1 MSQKDWQVYKFG
13 GTSMKNADA
22 LEQVGN
28 LVTNSDAEN
37 LIVVVSAMGG
47 MTDALL
53 QFSETQDSKLIEDIQ
68 SLYIETTDSLVKN
81 VSSRLSLIEAFK
93 EDIQA
98 IREIAKLKDH
108 ASLSIEE
115 NEILGFGEIWTS
127 KLLHAYLSALGEIE
141 TSWLNPMDFLIIQ
154 NEDMGANV
162 NWSKS
167 KEAFTQAIQ
176 DKSGKVIMGGFI
188 ASDIEGKSTNLGRNG
203 SDYSASI
210 LGSLSEAQSVTIW
223 TDVDGVLTGDP
234 RVVNQARM
242 IEQMTYD
249 EAIELSY
256 FGAEVIH
263 PKTMAPLMH
272 KEIPLYIRNTFN
284 PESLGTSINSQQ
296 KNTRAVKG
304 ISTIK
309 DIALLNLEGTG
320 MIGVPGIV
328 NRLGKVLQQANI
340 SIVLIS
346 QASSEHSICFAVRSK
361 DARSA
366 ADVIKQ
372 EFKDDFKN
380 ENLSAIQIEED
391 CSILAIV
398 GSGMTGTKGI
408 AARFFNAISLSKTNV
423 IAIAQGSSEK
433 NISIVIKS
441 KDMNHATSFVHD
453 AFFNSNKQIA
463 IGIMGYGS
471 IGQELHKQ
479 ILDERKILQERENI
493 SLDILA
499 LSNSQKMMLSEDNID
514 LKSASNVTEKIEA
527 LEQSNTNE
535 MINHMLRQS
544 AYGHIIIDCSASDE
558 APDEYSNI
566 FENGISIVTAN
577 KKGLSGNIDRYKSIM
592 NSKNLNEADFLYET
606 TAGAALPFVK
616 SVSDIASSSDSI
628 KKIEGVFS
636 GTLAYLF
643 NSYDASMPFSELVN
657 DALQQGFTEP
667 DPRDDLSGMDVAR
680 KLVILA
686 REMGLDMNVNDIH
699 VESLVDPNHL
709 SLSVNEYLE
718 AMSSG
723 DQAMNDRYQNALENN
738 EKLSYVAQI
747 DENGNASVSLK
758 NLSNDHSFFS
768 LKGTENI
775 IAIHSDYYSNYP
787 LVLRGPGAGREV
799 TASGLFFDLLS
810 IIRAQ

>member
-28 LVTNSDAEN
+28 LVINSDAEN

-328 NRLGKVLQQANI
+328 NRLGKVLQQTNI

-361 DARSA
+361 DAKTA

-535 MINHMLRQS
+535 MINHISRRS
-544 AYGHIIIDCSASDE
+544 AYGRIIIDCSASDE

>member
-68 SLYIETTDSLVKN
+68 SLYIETSDSLVKN

-93 EDIQA
+93 EDIQE

-127 KLLHAYLSALGEIE
+127 KLLHAYLSAMGEIE

-535 MINHMLRQS
+535 MINHISRRS
-544 AYGHIIIDCSASDE
+544 AYGRIIIDCSASDE

-592 NSKNLNEADFLYET
+592 NSKNLNGADFLYET

-657 DALQQGFTEP
+657 DALHQGFTEP

>member
-28 LVTNSDAEN
+28 LVINSDSEN

-53 QFSETQDSKLIEDIQ
+53 KFSQTQDSKLIEDIQ

-81 VSSRLSLIEAFK
+81 VSNRLSLIEAFK
-93 EDIQA
+93 EDIQK
-98 IREIAKLKDH
+98 IRETAKLKDH
-108 ASLSIEE
+108 ASVSIEE

-127 KLLHAYLSALGEIE
+127 KLLYAYLSALGEIE

-154 NEDMGANV
+154 NDDMGANV

-167 KEAFTQAIQ
+167 KKAFTQAIQ
-176 DKSGKVIMGGFI
+176 DKSGKIIMGGFI

-210 LGSLSEAQSVTIW
+210 LGSLSEAESVTIW

-234 RVVNQARM
+234 RVVNKARM

-263 PKTMAPLMH
+263 PKTMAPLMQ

-328 NRLGKVLQQANI
+328 NRLGNVLQQTNI

-361 DARSA
+361 DAQTA

-453 AFFNSNKQIA
+453 AFFNANKQIA

-479 ILDERKILQERENI
+479 ILDEREILQERENI

-544 AYGHIIIDCSASDE
+544 AYGHIIIDCSASDD
-558 APDEYSNI
+558 APDEYINI
-566 FENGISIVTAN
+566 FENGIGIVTAN
-577 KKGLSGNIDRYKSIM
+577 KKGLSGNIDRYQSIM

-606 TAGAALPFVK
+606 TAGAALPFIK

-643 NSYDASMPFSELVN
+643 NSFDASMPFSELVN

-686 REMGLDMNVNDIH
+686 REMGLDMNVDDID
-699 VESLVDPNHL
+699 VQSLVDPSHL
-709 SLSVNEYLE
+709 SLSVDEYLE

-738 EKLSYVAQI
+738 EKLSYVALI

>member
-68 SLYIETTDSLVKN
+68 SLYIETSDSLVKN

-93 EDIQA
+93 EDIQE

-127 KLLHAYLSALGEIE
+127 KLLHAYLSAMGEIE

-210 LGSLSEAQSVTIW
+210 LGSLSEAKSVTIW

-535 MINHMLRQS
+535 MINHISRWS
-544 AYGHIIIDCSASDE
+544 AYRHIIIDCSASDE

>member
-28 LVTNSDAEN
+28 LVINSDAEN

-68 SLYIETTDSLVKN
+68 SLYIETSDSLVKN

-93 EDIQA
+93 EDIQE

-328 NRLGKVLQQANI
+328 NRLGKVLQQTNI

-535 MINHMLRQS
+535 MINHISRRS
-544 AYGHIIIDCSASDE
+544 AYGRIIIDCSASDE

>member
-28 LVTNSDAEN
+28 LVINSDAEN

-93 EDIQA
+93 EDIQE

-176 DKSGKVIMGGFI
+176 DKSGKIIMGGFI

-535 MINHMLRQS
+535 MINHISRRS

-592 NSKNLNEADFLYET
+592 NSKNLNGADFLYET

>member
-28 LVTNSDAEN
+28 LVINSDAEN

-127 KLLHAYLSALGEIE
+127 KLLYAYLSALGEIE

-499 LSNSQKMMLSEDNID
+499 LSNSQKMMLSEDNIN

-535 MINHMLRQS
+535 MINHISRRS
-544 AYGHIIIDCSASDE
+544 AYGRIIIDCSASDE

>member
-28 LVTNSDAEN
+28 LVINSDAEN

-535 MINHMLRQS
+535 MINHILRQS
-544 AYGHIIIDCSASDE
+544 AYGRIIIDCSASDE
-558 APDEYSNI
+558 APDEYGNI

>member
-28 LVTNSDAEN
+28 LVINSDAEN
-37 LIVVVSAMGG
+37 LIVVVSAMEG

-93 EDIQA
+93 EDIQE

-210 LGSLSEAQSVTIW
+210 LGSLSEAKSVTIW

-234 RVVNQARM
+234 RVVNKARM

-535 MINHMLRQS
+535 MINHISRRS
-544 AYGHIIIDCSASDE
+544 AYGRIIIDCSASDE

>member
-68 SLYIETTDSLVKN
+68 SLYIETSDSLVKN

-93 EDIQA
+93 EDIQE

-127 KLLHAYLSALGEIE
+127 KLLHAYLSAMGEIE

-535 MINHMLRQS
+535 MINHISRQS

-758 NLSNDHSFFS
+758 NLSNEHSFFS

>member
-28 LVTNSDAEN
+28 LVINSDAEN

-68 SLYIETTDSLVKN
+68 SLYIETSDSLVKN

-93 EDIQA
+93 EDIQE

-108 ASLSIEE
+108 ASVSIEE

-141 TSWLNPMDFLIIQ
+141 TSWLNPMDFLTIQ

-592 NSKNLNEADFLYET
+592 NSKNLNGADFLYET

>member
-141 TSWLNPMDFLIIQ
+141 TSWLNPMDFLTIQ

-544 AYGHIIIDCSASDE
+544 AYGRIIIDCSASDE

>member
-28 LVTNSDAEN
+28 LVINSDAEN

-141 TSWLNPMDFLIIQ
+141 TSWLNPMDFLTIQ

-535 MINHMLRQS
+535 MINHISRRS
-544 AYGHIIIDCSASDE
+544 AYGRIIIDCSASDE
-558 APDEYSNI
+558 APDEYGNI

-592 NSKNLNEADFLYET
+592 NSKNLNGADFLYET

>member
-1 MSQKDWQVYKFG
+1 
-13 GTSMKNADA
+13 MKNADA

-68 SLYIETTDSLVKN
+68 SLYIETSDSLVKN

-93 EDIQA
+93 EDIQE

-535 MINHMLRQS
+535 MINHISRRS
-544 AYGHIIIDCSASDE
+544 AYGRIIIDCSASDE

>member
-127 KLLHAYLSALGEIE
+127 KLLHAYLSAMGEIE

-284 PESLGTSINSQQ
+284 SESLGTSINSQQ

-499 LSNSQKMMLSEDNID
+499 LSNSQKMMLSEDNIN
-514 LKSASNVTEKIEA
+514 LKSASNVTEKNEA

-535 MINHMLRQS
+535 MINHISRWS
-544 AYGHIIIDCSASDE
+544 AYRHIIIDCSASDE

>member
-28 LVTNSDAEN
+28 LVINSDSEN

-53 QFSETQDSKLIEDIQ
+53 QFSETQDSKMIEDIQ
-68 SLYIETTDSLVKN
+68 SLYIETSDSLVKN

-93 EDIQA
+93 EDIQE

-127 KLLHAYLSALGEIE
+127 KLLHAYLSVMGEIE

-263 PKTMAPLMH
+263 PNTMAPLMH

-328 NRLGKVLQQANI
+328 NRLGKVLQQTNI

-361 DARSA
+361 DAKTA

-544 AYGHIIIDCSASDE
+544 AYGRIIIDCSASDE
-558 APDEYSNI
+558 APDEYGNI

>member
-68 SLYIETTDSLVKN
+68 SLYIETSDSLVKN

-93 EDIQA
+93 EDIQE

-108 ASLSIEE
+108 ASVSIEE

-535 MINHMLRQS
+535 MINHISRRS
-544 AYGHIIIDCSASDE
+544 AYGRIIIDCSASDE

>member
-28 LVTNSDAEN
+28 LVINSDAEN

-53 QFSETQDSKLIEDIQ
+53 QFSETQYSKLIEDIQ
-68 SLYIETTDSLVKN
+68 SLYIGTTDSLVKN

-127 KLLHAYLSALGEIE
+127 KLLHAYLSAMGEIE

-210 LGSLSEAQSVTIW
+210 LGSLSEAESVTIW

-234 RVVNQARM
+234 RVVNKARM

-272 KEIPLYIRNTFN
+272 KGIPLYIRNTFN

-361 DARSA
+361 DAKTA

-535 MINHMLRQS
+535 MINHISRRS
-544 AYGHIIIDCSASDE
+544 AYGRIIIDCSASDE

-758 NLSNDHSFFS
+758 NLSSEHSFFS

>member
-1 MSQKDWQVYKFG
+1 
-13 GTSMKNADA
+13 MKNADA

-28 LVTNSDAEN
+28 LVINSDAEN

-93 EDIQA
+93 EDIQE

-108 ASLSIEE
+108 ASVSIEE

-141 TSWLNPMDFLIIQ
+141 TSWLNPMDFLTIQ

-328 NRLGKVLQQANI
+328 NRLGKVLQQTNI

-535 MINHMLRQS
+535 MINHILRQS
-544 AYGHIIIDCSASDE
+544 AYGRIIIDCSASDE
-558 APDEYSNI
+558 APDEYGNI

-592 NSKNLNEADFLYET
+592 NSKNLNGADFLYET

>member
-68 SLYIETTDSLVKN
+68 SLYIETSDSLVKN

-93 EDIQA
+93 EDIQE

-544 AYGHIIIDCSASDE
+544 AYGHFIIDCSASDE

-592 NSKNLNEADFLYET
+592 NSKNLNGADFLYET

>member
-93 EDIQA
+93 EDIQE

-127 KLLHAYLSALGEIE
+127 KLLHAYLSAMGEIE

-535 MINHMLRQS
+535 MINHISRRS
-544 AYGHIIIDCSASDE
+544 AYGRIIIDCSASDE

-738 EKLSYVAQI
+738 EKLSYVAQS
-747 DENGNASVSLK
+747 DENGNASVSVK

>member
-93 EDIQA
+93 EDIQE

-127 KLLHAYLSALGEIE
+127 KLLHAYLSAMGEIE

-242 IEQMTYD
+242 IEQITYD

-535 MINHMLRQS
+535 MITHISRQS

>member
-68 SLYIETTDSLVKN
+68 SLYIETSDSLVKN

-93 EDIQA
+93 EDIQE

-127 KLLHAYLSALGEIE
+127 KLLHAYLSAMGEIE

-535 MINHMLRQS
+535 MINHISRWS
-544 AYGHIIIDCSASDE
+544 AYRHIIIDCSASDE

-592 NSKNLNEADFLYET
+592 NSKNLNGADFLYET

>member
-68 SLYIETTDSLVKN
+68 SLYIETSDSLVKN

-93 EDIQA
+93 EDIQE

-127 KLLHAYLSALGEIE
+127 KLLHAYLSAMGEIE

-535 MINHMLRQS
+535 MINHISRRS
-544 AYGHIIIDCSASDE
+544 AYGRIIIDCSASDE

-723 DQAMNDRYQNALENN
+723 DQAMNDRYKNALENN

-775 IAIHSDYYSNYP
+775 IAIHSDYYSNHP

>member
-68 SLYIETTDSLVKN
+68 SLYIETSDSLVKN
-81 VSSRLSLIEAFK
+81 VSSHLSLIEAFK
-93 EDIQA
+93 EDIQE

-127 KLLHAYLSALGEIE
+127 KLLHAYLSAMGEIE

-535 MINHMLRQS
+535 MINHISRRS

>member
-28 LVTNSDAEN
+28 LVINSDAEN

-127 KLLHAYLSALGEIE
+127 KLLHAYLSALGEIK

-210 LGSLSEAQSVTIW
+210 LGSLSEAKSVTIW

-328 NRLGKVLQQANI
+328 NRLGKVLQQTNI

-361 DARSA
+361 DAKTA

-453 AFFNSNKQIA
+453 AFFNSNKQIT

-535 MINHMLRQS
+535 MINHISRRS
-544 AYGHIIIDCSASDE
+544 AYGRIIIDCSASDE
-558 APDEYSNI
+558 APDEYGNI

-592 NSKNLNEADFLYET
+592 NSKNLNGADFLYET
-606 TAGAALPFVK
+606 TAGAALPFIK

-667 DPRDDLSGMDVAR
+667 DPRDDLAGMDVAR

-686 REMGLDMNVNDIH
+686 REMGLNMNVNDIH

-799 TASGLFFDLLS
+799 TASGLFFDLLT

>member
-68 SLYIETTDSLVKN
+68 SLYIETSDSLVKN

-93 EDIQA
+93 EDIQE

-127 KLLHAYLSALGEIE
+127 KLLHAYLSAMGEIE

-535 MINHMLRQS
+535 MINHISRWS
-544 AYGHIIIDCSASDE
+544 AYRHIIIDCSASDE

-592 NSKNLNEADFLYET
+592 NSKNLNEANFLYET

-747 DENGNASVSLK
+747 NENGNASVSLK

>member
-210 LGSLSEAQSVTIW
+210 LGSLSEAKSVTIW

-234 RVVNQARM
+234 RVVNKARM

-535 MINHMLRQS
+535 MINHISRRS

>member
-93 EDIQA
+93 EDIQE

-210 LGSLSEAQSVTIW
+210 LGSLSEAKSVTIW

-535 MINHMLRQS
+535 MINHILRQS
-544 AYGHIIIDCSASDE
+544 AYGRIIIDCSASDE

>member
-68 SLYIETTDSLVKN
+68 SLYIETSDSLVKN

-127 KLLHAYLSALGEIE
+127 KLLHAYLSAMGEIE

-210 LGSLSEAQSVTIW
+210 LGSLSEAKSVTIW

-535 MINHMLRQS
+535 MINHISRRS
-544 AYGHIIIDCSASDE
+544 AYGRIIIDCSASDE

-592 NSKNLNEADFLYET
+592 NSKNLNGADFLYET

-758 NLSNDHSFFS
+758 NLSNEHSFFS

>member
-68 SLYIETTDSLVKN
+68 SLYIETSDSLVKN

-93 EDIQA
+93 EDIQE

-127 KLLHAYLSALGEIE
+127 KLLHAYLSAMGEIE

-535 MINHMLRQS
+535 MINHISRRS
-544 AYGHIIIDCSASDE
+544 AYGRIIIDCSASDE

>member
-28 LVTNSDAEN
+28 LVINSDAEN

-127 KLLHAYLSALGEIE
+127 KLLHAYLSALGEIK
-141 TSWLNPMDFLIIQ
+141 TSWLNPMDFLTIQ

-499 LSNSQKMMLSEDNID
+499 LSNSQKMMLSEDNIN

-535 MINHMLRQS
+535 MINHILRQS
-544 AYGHIIIDCSASDE
+544 AYGRIIIDCSASDE
-558 APDEYSNI
+558 APDEYGNI

-643 NSYDASMPFSELVN
+643 NSYDARMPFSELVN

>member
-28 LVTNSDAEN
+28 LVINSDAEN

-141 TSWLNPMDFLIIQ
+141 TSWLNPMDFLTIQ

-210 LGSLSEAQSVTIW
+210 LGSLSEAKSVTIW

>member
-28 LVTNSDAEN
+28 LVINSDSEN

-53 QFSETQDSKLIEDIQ
+53 KFSQTQDSKLIEDIQ

-81 VSSRLSLIEAFK
+81 VSNRLSLIEAFK
-93 EDIQA
+93 EDIQK
-98 IREIAKLKDH
+98 IRETAKLKDH
-108 ASLSIEE
+108 ASVSIEE

-127 KLLHAYLSALGEIE
+127 KLLYAYLSALGEIE

-167 KEAFTQAIQ
+167 KKAFTQAIQ
-176 DKSGKVIMGGFI
+176 DKSGKIIMGGFI

-210 LGSLSEAQSVTIW
+210 LGSLSEAESVTIW

-234 RVVNQARM
+234 RVVNKARM

-263 PKTMAPLMH
+263 PKTMAPLMQ

-328 NRLGKVLQQANI
+328 NRLGNVLQQTNI

-361 DARSA
+361 DAQTA

-453 AFFNSNKQIA
+453 AFFNANKQIA

-479 ILDERKILQERENI
+479 ILDEREILQERENI

-544 AYGHIIIDCSASDE
+544 AYGHIIIDCSASDD
-558 APDEYSNI
+558 APDEYINI
-566 FENGISIVTAN
+566 FENGIGIVTAN
-577 KKGLSGNIDRYKSIM
+577 KKGLSGNIDRYQSIM

-606 TAGAALPFVK
+606 TAGAALPFIK

-643 NSYDASMPFSELVN
+643 NSFDASMPFSELVN

-686 REMGLDMNVNDIH
+686 REMGLDMNVDDID
-699 VESLVDPNHL
+699 VQSLVDPSHL
-709 SLSVNEYLE
+709 SLSVDEYLE

-738 EKLSYVAQI
+738 EKLSYVALI

>member
-28 LVTNSDAEN
+28 LVINSDAEN

-535 MINHMLRQS
+535 MINHILRQS

>member
-210 LGSLSEAQSVTIW
+210 LGSLSQAESVTIW

-592 NSKNLNEADFLYET
+592 NSKNLNGADFLYET

>member
-28 LVTNSDAEN
+28 LVINSDAEN

-68 SLYIETTDSLVKN
+68 SLYIETSDSLVKN

-210 LGSLSEAQSVTIW
+210 LGSLSEAKSVTIW

-535 MINHMLRQS
+535 MINHILRQS
-544 AYGHIIIDCSASDE
+544 AYGRIIIDCSASDE

>member
-68 SLYIETTDSLVKN
+68 SLYIETSDSLVKN

-108 ASLSIEE
+108 ASVSIEE

-544 AYGHIIIDCSASDE
+544 AYAHIIIDCSASDE

>member
-28 LVTNSDAEN
+28 LVINSDAEN

-68 SLYIETTDSLVKN
+68 SLYIETSDSLVKN

-93 EDIQA
+93 EDIQE

-141 TSWLNPMDFLIIQ
+141 TSWLNPMDFLTIQ

-210 LGSLSEAQSVTIW
+210 LGSLSEAKSVTIW

-328 NRLGKVLQQANI
+328 NRLGKVLQQTNI

-535 MINHMLRQS
+535 MINHILRQS
-544 AYGHIIIDCSASDE
+544 AYGRIIIDCSASDE

-592 NSKNLNEADFLYET
+592 NSKNLNGADFLYET